1 MTKKESS
8 PPPPDVARPPPPP
21 RPPDISASASNDLLG
36 CRIGKEG
43 RYTKIGDDMTW
54 PSFDQGECE
63 WRMRYANEETVL
75 RERMI
80 IASIV
85 ASYREL
91 IDMPQKKRN
100 AICRALKEAT

>member
-1 MTKKESS
+1 MNEQTENQTAEHAQDEAVGTSG
-8 PPPPDVARPPPPP
+8 
-21 RPPDISASASNDLLG
+21 LLG

-43 RYTKIGDDMTW
+43 RYTKVGDDMTW

-85 ASYREL
+85 AAYREL
-91 IDMPQKKRN
+91 IDMPQKRRN
-100 AICRALKEAT
+100 GICKALREVT